1 MDFGLLTLE
10 MRGINTVFKIQ
21 ATETCNT
28 VMEEKFCDNM
38 QSVRF
43 WGFDHNKRLQS
54 SLIKIWQILLMPT
67 QNYLAILRPIW
78 P

>member
-21 ATETCNT
+21 AMETCNT

-43 WGFDHNKRLQS
+43 WGFLPGRE
-54 SLIKIWQILLMPT
+54 WFILSNP
-67 QNYLAILRPIW
+67 YKY
-78 P
+78 